1 MILPLYQSDLSLSI
15 TLVLLNGHLFDA
27 IYDRL
32 QAMRMRLYEHAFVC
46 ESSFNSVALWLIN

>member
-15 TLVLLNGHLFDA
+15 TIVLLNGHLFDA

-32 QAMRMRLYEHAFVC
+32 QAMRFYEHAFVC
-46 ESSFNSVALWLIN
+46 ESSFNSEALWLIN